1 VSQEAV
7 VLLPDFLSFEEGAT
21 LPCAAATAWRAL
33 TDPTP
38 VRAGHTVLM
47 QGTGGVSIFA
57 LQLAK
62 NLGARVISTTS
73 SAAKAEKLLALGSDD
88 VINYYECSRWGERVR
103 ELTGGRGV
111 DCLVEVGGPATVN
124 QSLRAVAFGGD
135 IVLIGFLTE
144 QNPGIDYFDLKG
156 CVRLSHGY
164 QSDRK
169 GRDSNLTLASRIA

>member
-1 VSQEAV
+1 MDDPRQLMDRLAAVQQPIDAAPERLLGGVIAKIHSAPQLSELRTGPMGVARRIAVGTRVAERPPAQNRTGQVVSQEAV

-88 VINYYECSRWGERVR
+88 VINYYECSRWGERV
-103 ELTGGRGV
+103 
-111 DCLVEVGGPATVN
+111 
-124 QSLRAVAFGGD
+124 
-135 IVLIGFLTE
+135 
-144 QNPGIDYFDLKG
+144 
-156 CVRLSHGY
+156 
-164 QSDRK
+164 
-169 GRDSNLTLASRIA
+169 